1 MTDLGS
7 QVILAV
13 GVVLLDYASQAAIN
27 PCEALM
33 SDIMANQTEMSE
45 ETGFSFYS
53 GMLSVGSCI
62 GYLLTALDWA
72 KLGLTVGNREQTAFL
87 LVLFLYI
94 FCWAITM
101 VAAKERPHRK
111 DK

>member
-1 MTDLGS
+1 M
-7 QVILAV
+7 ILAV

-33 SDIMANQTEMSE
+33 SDIMASQTEMSE

-72 KLGLTVGNREQTAFL
+72 KFGLTVGNREQTAFL
-87 LVLFLYI
+87 IVLFLYI

>member
-1 MTDLGS
+1 MTDLGF

-62 GYLLTALDWA
+62 GYLLTGMDKLTSEVDRVPVQYQNVYLD
-72 KLGLTVGNREQTAFL
+72 
-87 LVLFLYI
+87 LF
-94 FCWAITM
+94 FW
-101 VAAKERPHRK
+101 
-111 DK
+111 